1 MMSKLILNAEEE
13 DFVFENEWDTAIPV
27 SFTFTPGEGT
37 VLTAFPQVE
46 KEARAFLEK
55 YDEEPTS
62 DEALSF
68 LFAQLAPHMARWGYQ
83 DDRFRDR
90 WGYILRADASSVIP
104 PASPLAVRLTE
115 ADEKGNETTY
125 DLEATCKAGCL
136 AYGIKAAGRVVS
148 LAVTHEPP
156 ADCAGIVEVGV
167 ETAPAARGNGYAT
180 ACLAALTHDL
190 LASGYAVEYRCQRYN
205 EASLRVALG
214 AGFRHVGKYYYYV
227 GRRI

>member
-1 MMSKLILNAEEE
+1 MSKLILNAEEE
-13 DFVFENEWDTAIPV
+13 SFVFENEWDTAIPV
-27 SFTFTPGEGT
+27 SFTYIPGEGT

-55 YDEEPTS
+55 YGEEPTS

-68 LFAQLAPHMARWGYQ
+68 LFAQLAPHMARWGYR

-90 WGYILRADASSVIP
+90 WGYILRADASSEIL
-104 PASPLAVRLTE
+104 PASSLAARLTAE
-115 ADEKGNETTY
+115 DEEGNDTTY
-125 DLEATCKAGCL
+125 DLEATCEAGCL
-136 AYGIKAAGRVVS
+136 AYGIKVEGRVVS

-156 ADCAGIVEVGV
+156 EDCGELVEVGV
-167 ETAPAARGNGYAT
+167 ETAPAVRGKGYAT
-180 ACLAALTHDL
+180 ACLVALASDL

-214 AGFRHVGKYYYYV
+214 AGLRQIGKYYYYV